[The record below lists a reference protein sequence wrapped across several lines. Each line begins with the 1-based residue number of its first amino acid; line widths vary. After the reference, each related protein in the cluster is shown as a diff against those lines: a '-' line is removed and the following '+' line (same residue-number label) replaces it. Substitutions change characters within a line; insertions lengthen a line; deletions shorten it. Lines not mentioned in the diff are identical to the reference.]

1 MNMIFSKLPELVM
14 DREAW
19 RAAVHGVAKSQTWLS
34 NWTELKVGWKLA
46 VHHNMDQPML
56 REINYRNTN
65 YFMWNLNNKISEETE
80 QNRVTD
86 SENKQ
91 AVARVGREMSDKGE
105 EI

>member
-1 MNMIFSKLPELVM
+1 
-14 DREAW
+14 
-19 RAAVHGVAKSQTWLS
+19 
-34 NWTELKVGWKLA
+34 
-46 VHHNMDQPML
+46 ML

>member
-1 MNMIFSKLPELVM
+1 
-14 DREAW
+14 
-19 RAAVHGVAKSQTWLS
+19 
-34 NWTELKVGWKLA
+34 
-46 VHHNMDQPML
+46 MDQPML

>member
-1 MNMIFSKLPELVM
+1 
-14 DREAW
+14 
-19 RAAVHGVAKSQTWLS
+19 
-34 NWTELKVGWKLA
+34 
-46 VHHNMDQPML
+46 MDQPML

-80 QNRVTD
+80 QNKVTD

-91 AVARVGREMSDKGE
+91 VVARVGREMSDKGE